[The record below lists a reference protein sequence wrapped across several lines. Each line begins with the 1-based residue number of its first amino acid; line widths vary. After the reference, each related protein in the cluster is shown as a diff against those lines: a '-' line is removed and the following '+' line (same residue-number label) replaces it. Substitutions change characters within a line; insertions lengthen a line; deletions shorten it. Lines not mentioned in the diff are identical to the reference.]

1 MDFYEDWPEKF
12 AELGIIETGH
22 FRLHSGLHSDRYI
35 NKDALYAR
43 QMVLWEFAYE
53 IVTNYLSIDVIDVV
67 VGPESGGAKFAS
79 MIEMI
84 MDGLADKTI
93 PCAYAEQSG
102 DGGYIFKRK
111 QGALLSGQ
119 RVLIVDDVLTT
130 GDTLRKV
137 VELVKSYGG
146 IPQSIYV
153 IWDRS
158 ENRPD
163 IDVHIEA
170 FQKIVF
176 PLWEPG
182 ECPLCEEGVPLSEE
196 FV

>member
-1 MDFYEDWPEKF
+1 MDLHQKWADKF
-12 AELGIIETGH
+12 AELGIIEEGH
-22 FRLHSGLHSDRYI
+22 FELHSGLHSDKYI

-43 QMVLWEFAYE
+43 QGVLWAFSLD
-53 IVTNYLSIDVIDVV
+53 IVMNYLSPDVIDVV

-111 QGALLSGQ
+111 QGAMLSGK

-146 IPQSIYV
+146 IPHSIYV

-158 ENRPD
+158 ELHPD
-163 IDVHIEA
+163 INVPIDA
-170 FQKIVF
+170 FQKEAL
-176 PLWEPG
+176 PLWEPND
-182 ECPLCEEGVPLSEE
+182 CPLCKRGEPLNTE